1 MKVNDLIQIN
11 SEPCV
16 YIKEYKYIFSTLMAQ
31 QRRVQ
36 EQVEEDADEDG
47 YGGPLVVKRLEVLT
61 RSYVDV
67 LCPFAYSC
75 MLRHFFVSVTPFLN
89 DYALEWLC
97 SI

>member
-1 MKVNDLIQIN
+1 M
-11 SEPCV
+11 
-16 YIKEYKYIFSTLMAQ
+16 YILKIIIYFLDSLMAQ

-36 EQVEEDADEDG
+36 EQVEEEVDEDG

-67 LCPFAYSC
+67 LLSFAYSC

-89 DYALEWLC
+89 YCSLEWLC
-97 SI
+97 CYCMIKN

>member
-1 MKVNDLIQIN
+1 MN
-11 SEPCV
+11 PV
-16 YIKEYKYIFSTLMAQ
+16 YILKSVIYFLDSLMAQ

-89 DYALEWLC
+89 NYALEWLC